1 MRARVITPLM
11 SVIVAAL
18 IGCNATASPAPSS
31 AGAAT
36 PISPTEAVPSPS
48 LILSAEATSSATPS
62 PSTVAAS
69 SPTPS
74 VFTSDRYGYVVS
86 LPAPWALSY
95 PAATTW
101 DGIGSASHEGSYV
114 DQFTAPGVV
123 AWAVAAPTKLTLA
136 EYVTHT
142 EETAAAEHGC
152 PKKPDAD
159 EPFKVGGQPGR
170 LLTMHCGILVLIAI
184 TIHNGSAVSFAVQ
197 SPFGNSSTDAAD
209 RALFLSFL
217 KGIRFTS

>member
-1 MRARVITPLM
+1 MRARVITPLV
-11 SVIVAAL
+11 SAIAAVL
-18 IGCNATASPAPSS
+18 IGCNATAPPLPASV
-31 AGAAT
+31 GAASR
-36 PISPTEAVPSPS
+36 SPTEVVPS
-48 LILSAEATSSATPS
+48 ATSAATPS
-62 PSTVAAS
+62 PSTVAVS

-95 PAATTW
+95 PASTTW

-114 DQFTAPGVV
+114 DQFTAPAVV

-142 EETAAAEHGC
+142 EETSAAEHGC

-159 EPFKVGGQPGR
+159 EPFKVGGEPGR
-170 LLTMHCGILVLIAI
+170 LLTLHCGILVLIAI
-184 TIHNGSAVSFAVQ
+184 TIHNGSAVSFAFQ
-197 SPFGNSSTDAAD
+197 SPFGHSNTDAAD

>member
-1 MRARVITPLM
+1 MQARLITPLL

-18 IGCNATASPAPSS
+18 TGCNATALPSPSS
-31 AGAAT
+31 VGAAT
-36 PISPTEAVPSPS
+36 SSPTEAVPP
-48 LILSAEATSSATPS
+48 ATQAATPI
-62 PSTVAAS
+62 PSSVAIS

-74 VFTSDRYGYVVS
+74 VFTSDRYGYAVS
-86 LPAPWALSY
+86 LPSPWALSY
-95 PAATTW
+95 KASTTW
-101 DGIGSASHEGSYV
+101 DGIGSASHEGPYV

-123 AWAVAAPTKLTLA
+123 AWAVAAATKLTLA

-142 EETAAAEHGC
+142 EEAANAEHSC

-159 EPFKVGGQPGR
+159 EPFKMGGEPGR
-170 LLTMHCGILVLIAI
+170 LLTMHCGILVLIVI
-184 TIHNGSAVSFAVQ
+184 TIHNGSAVSFAFQ
-197 SPFGNSSTDAAD
+197 SPFGNSNTDAAD

>member
-1 MRARVITPLM
+1 M

-18 IGCNATASPAPSS
+18 IGCNATASPDPSS
-31 AGAAT
+31 ADRAT
-36 PISPTEAVPSPS
+36 PTSPTEAVPSASP
-48 LILSAEATSSATPS
+48 LQSAVATPSATPI
-62 PSTVAAS
+62 PSTEAVS

-74 VFTSDRYGYVVS
+74 IFTSDRYGYVVS

-95 PAATTW
+95 AASTTW
-101 DGIGSASHEGSYV
+101 DGIGSASHEGPYV
-114 DQFTAPGVV
+114 DQFTAPAVV

-136 EYVTHT
+136 EYVAHT
-142 EETAAAEHGC
+142 EETSAAEHAC
-152 PKKPDAD
+152 PTKPDAD

-184 TIHNGSAVSFAVQ
+184 TIHNGSAVSFAFQ
-197 SPFGNSSTDAAD
+197 SPFGHSNTDAAD

-217 KGIRFTS
+217 KGVRFTG